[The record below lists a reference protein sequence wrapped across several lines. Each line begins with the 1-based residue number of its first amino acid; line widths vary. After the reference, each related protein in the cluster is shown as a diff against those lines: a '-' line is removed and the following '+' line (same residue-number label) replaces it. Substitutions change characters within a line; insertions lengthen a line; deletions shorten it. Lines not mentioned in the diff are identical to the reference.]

1 MWFIIVENAF
11 VTAGITSDATKFSHL
26 VQLLEPH
33 HLAKV
38 VDVLDL
44 NDYDRLKKQ
53 LLHIYT
59 PKVSDKQRAFYQ
71 IETIGDRR
79 PSEFYRDLYQI
90 GVDIGVDFKEV
101 YTRWLEL
108 LPVECQNI
116 ALLLDVEDEEDKYIN
131 INTNTTRSIRSIK
144 PMIMLHVTKRQVLFQ
159 PFRNKFHNFVL
170 LLRQLKVRT
179 TPRTKASILLQELTS
194 IIAVP
199 RWHRTQLAQSLLPQ
213 PQRLR
218 MFAGTITSSAPR
230 HVAVVN
236 PAVFKKTELRCGS
249 RAPVYYLKALAL
261 SLSSIQHKFSCRHR
275 QRIICSSCI
284 IPSIYNHNIYKC
296 KYVNIVIYIYNQNT
310 IIILYHCF
318 CNYCYCTSLV
328 LLFTLFIDKLT
339 MILP

>member
-199 RWHRTQLAQSLLPQ
+199 R
-213 PQRLR
+213 
-218 MFAGTITSSAPR
+218 
-230 HVAVVN
+230 
-236 PAVFKKTELRCGS
+236 
-249 RAPVYYLKALAL
+249 
-261 SLSSIQHKFSCRHR
+261 
-275 QRIICSSCI
+275 
-284 IPSIYNHNIYKC
+284 
-296 KYVNIVIYIYNQNT
+296 
-310 IIILYHCF
+310 
-318 CNYCYCTSLV
+318 
-328 LLFTLFIDKLT
+328 
-339 MILP
+339 